1 MSKKE
6 VLDAVTEGLT
16 VLEAKIMA
24 ILKLDDVGK
33 LKKFFKGEVK
43 NLNGQIA
50 AIENN
55 KLTAELE
62 LKLALSKADD
72 KIEDAEAAL
81 EDAYTAVKVEEISS
95 NESMSY
101 FSERYWKNIDAKTES
116 LESFK
121 NRRKS
126 LTEDYDKQL
135 EGRNKRIEKLKSRIA
150 KIS

>member
-16 VLEAKIMA
+16 ALEAKIMA

-116 LESFK
+116 LESLK

-126 LTEDYDKQL
+126 LTEDYDKVL
-135 EGRNKRIEKLKSRIA
+135 EARNKRIEKLKARIA